1 MQGMVALGALS
12 YLLELDGQKSVADHY
27 DQTNRKF
34 INYFLGHAKVS
45 NSLVLIKSLI
55 CPNCYSNILL
65 LCHIQFTQNAT
76 DDHYHLQYDLP
87 NTTWSLKYN
96 LLYQV

>member
-1 MQGMVALGALS
+1 MVALGALS

-34 INYFLGHAKVS
+34 INYFLGYAKVS

-55 CPNCYSNILL
+55 CLNCYNNNYAMYNSHRMQQMTTIICSTIYL
-65 LCHIQFTQNAT
+65 TQ
-76 DDHYHLQYDLP
+76 HGR
-87 NTTWSLKYN
+87 
-96 LLYQV
+96 